1 MNATINIAKPPF
13 KIIVGMRFVDS
24 KRRSFLV
31 TDVFYRNPEV
41 KGLAFTVTTTDG
53 YKLHF
58 CGPTEGE
65 ELYQIGFI
73 QEGKEGAEMIIRDV
87 AQIYEWERKNTLKFI
102 D

>member
-1 MNATINIAKPPF
+1 MEAAINKAKTPF

-31 TDVFYRNPEV
+31 TDVFYRNPAA
-41 KGLAFTVTTTDG
+41 KGLEFIITTIDG
-53 YKLHF
+53 YSIHLS
-58 CGPTEGE
+58 GPTEGE

-73 QEGKEGAEMIIRDV
+73 QEGKEDAELIVRKV
-87 AQIYEWERKNTLKFI
+87 EQIYEWERKNTLKFI